1 MSSPPPPHHLPL
13 AAVTSPED
21 LHLSTATHLHRQQIL
36 RRRSHN
42 MKELSKCYRDHY
54 WGLIEEIRVRYR
66 EYMWQHGIS
75 PVNEVVVGEGDGVVV
90 VKEEGDGEGG
100 KDGREGKE
108 GGKCAFNACAVK
120 AMTLTR
126 FCRSHILSDAK
137 QQLYKPCEFSLK
149 RVYESSIAGFLV
161 IRSYSWRW
169 KSMLKFGVWRGLY
182 SRVFF
187 GADIYRLGECLT
199 GSKKTLNGKSL
210 SVYLAGLFKAYT
222 MWEASATLSR
232 TLSLQHALH
241 ESSAARCSC
250 LEESR
255 SKHYLIANKF
265 APKLHVIVT
274 EYVREIKE
282 RRKNALRANQD
293 DVRA

>member
-149 RVYESSIAGFLV
+149 RAVKFVEFVNYLDVVNVLAYLPVLCFVYDM
-161 IRSYSWRW
+161 R
-169 KSMLKFGVWRGLY
+169 
-182 SRVFF
+182 
-187 GADIYRLGECLT
+187 
-199 GSKKTLNGKSL
+199 
-210 SVYLAGLFKAYT
+210 
-222 MWEASATLSR
+222 
-232 TLSLQHALH
+232 
-241 ESSAARCSC
+241 
-250 LEESR
+250 
-255 SKHYLIANKF
+255 HYLWIEF
-265 APKLHVIVT
+265 FL
-274 EYVREIKE
+274 
-282 RRKNALRANQD
+282 
-293 DVRA
+293 